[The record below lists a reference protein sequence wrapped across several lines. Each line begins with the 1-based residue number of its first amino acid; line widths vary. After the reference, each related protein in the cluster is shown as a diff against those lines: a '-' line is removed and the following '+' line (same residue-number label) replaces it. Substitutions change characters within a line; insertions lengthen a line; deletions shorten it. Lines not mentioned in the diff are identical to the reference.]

1 MRRVVAVVKDLFF
14 VARIRETAKLV
25 GTPLGFARSAEE
37 LAAALEGEPPGL
49 VIIDLTTPGWDHAVL
64 LATVANRA
72 PGVPVLGY
80 TTHVL
85 ARQTRTSSRVTCERY
100 DAAACRRR
108 ADRRRAGARRRPPR
122 GRTRSR

>member
-25 GTPLGFARSAEE
+25 DTPLGFARGLEE
-37 LAAALEGEPPGL
+37 LVAALEGEPPGL
-49 VIIDLTTPGWDHAVL
+49 VIIDLTTPGWDHAAL
-64 LATVANRA
+64 LATVAARA

-85 ARQTRTSSRVTCERY
+85 ARQTQPLHGRCARVVTKEALSQELPEILRG
-100 DAAACRRR
+100 AAVA
-108 ADRRRAGARRRPPR
+108 
-122 GRTRSR
+122 